1 MISKVKSAAISG
13 LDAVPIDIE
22 IDIGSGLPVFMIV
35 GLPDKSVEES
45 RERVK
50 SAIKNS
56 KLKFPS
62 RKITVNL
69 APADLKK
76 EGSLFD
82 LPIAVSIVASS
93 DNDLKIESS
102 DMFIGELSLSGEV
115 KRVNGI
121 LPIAVMAKN
130 LGIRRLFVPSENAI
144 EASFVRGA
152 EVYPVASFSELISG
166 LKKELPLKRIK
177 TISLDNIYTKIDNNN
192 IDSFDIS
199 LISGQEHA
207 KRALEI
213 AASGGHNIFLFGPPG
228 TGKTLLA
235 KAFSSILPKMS
246 FDEILEVS
254 KIYSISGLLSK
265 NKPLL
270 LTRPV
275 RNPHHTA
282 SHIALVGG
290 GQNPK
295 PGEISL
301 SHRGVLFLDEFPE
314 FPSSVLEVLRE
325 PLEERKITISR
336 ASGRVTYPS
345 NFILVAAA
353 NPCPCGY
360 YQDEE
365 KECVCSNS
373 DIVRYN
379 KKISGPLLD
388 RIDIFIKVPRVKYEK
403 LKSENSGESSS
414 NIRRRVEEAR
424 KIQENRF
431 LGTEIKTNSEMGIKE
446 IRTYCR
452 VDKETDDILKNA
464 VDNLILSARGLH
476 KILKLA
482 RTIADL
488 DNSKDIQKKHVLE
501 AIQYRNN

>member
-1 MISKVKSAAISG
+1 MISNVKSAALAG
-13 LDAVPIDIE
+13 LEALPIDIE
-22 IDIGSGLPVFMIV
+22 TDIGSGLPVFMIV

-50 SAIKNS
+50 AAIKNS

-69 APADLKK
+69 APADIKK

-82 LPIAVSIVASS
+82 LPIAISILVSLG
-93 DNDLKIESS
+93 DLEIKDD
-102 DMFIGELSLSGEV
+102 DMFVGELSLSGEV

-121 LPIAVMAKN
+121 LPIAVMAKST
-130 LGIRRLFVPSENAI
+130 GIKRLFVPKENAV
-144 EASFVRGA
+144 EASFVKGS
-152 EVYPVASFSELISG
+152 EVYPVSSFAELVSG
-166 LKKELPLKRIK
+166 LKKETPLKRVKDIP
-177 TISLDNIYTKIDNNN
+177 LNIIYSKFRERIIDT
-192 IDSFDIS
+192 SDIS

-265 NKPLL
+265 DKPLL
-270 LTRPV
+270 LSRPV
-275 RNPHHTA
+275 RTPHHTA

-314 FPSSVLEVLRE
+314 FSTSVLEVLRE

-365 KECVCSNS
+365 KECVCSNA

-388 RIDIFIKVPRVKYEK
+388 RIDIFIKVPRIKYEK
-403 LKSENSGESSS
+403 LQNSSVGEPSLD
-414 NIRRRVEEAR
+414 IRDRVEAAR
-424 KIQENRF
+424 DIQANRF
-431 LGTEIKTNSEMGIKE
+431 AGTSIKTNSEMGIKE
-446 IRTYCR
+446 LKKYCK
-452 VDKETDDILKNA
+452 VDEETNAILRNA

-488 DNSKDIQKKHVLE
+488 NSDKNILKEHVLE